1 VQLKVA
7 QASSNPPSNLTA
19 ARDPALSRM
28 FNDNPILRSLNEQA
42 RYDYPTPNLPS
53 WAKVTAII
61 DESLGRL
68 AKGELRSKDALADIQ
83 ARVQPLI
90 DQDLKAG

>member
-1 VQLKVA
+1 
-7 QASSNPPSNLTA
+7 
-19 ARDPALSRM
+19 M
-28 FNDNPILRSLNEQA
+28 
-42 RYDYPTPNLPS
+42 
-53 WAKVTAII
+53 TAII